1 MTKLLILW
9 PALVVW
15 ITSFRCTESWQWGMK
30 DEEVQQSAVSGAARQ
45 IIQRHNLDAFRESDH
60 DGNSDKSSI
69 FKACH
74 NYIVW

>member
-1 MTKLLILW
+1 
-9 PALVVW
+9 
-15 ITSFRCTESWQWGMK
+15 MK
-30 DEEVQQSAVSGAARQ
+30 DEEEQQLAVSGAARQ
-45 IIQRHNLDAFRESDH
+45 IIQRHNLDVFRGSDH